1 MISEL
6 WIKRAQFMTIKQL
19 AGSPE
24 ITSGF
29 EYFDLGAVTPQ
40 KVSIKIRWH
49 EIKSPQNINSS
60 LSQLTEINTLHTG
73 SLTETHS
80 LLRASPH

>member
-29 EYFDLGAVTPQ
+29 EYFDLGAVTP
-40 KVSIKIRWH
+40 
-49 EIKSPQNINSS
+49 
-60 LSQLTEINTLHTG
+60 
-73 SLTETHS
+73 
-80 LLRASPH
+80 